1 MCLNCW
7 ERLPPAYMYG
17 LCLWWGCH
25 GHLMTMKYHLGEGL
39 MSLCCWSLSFLEPE
53 PLRGL
58 LSCHVHR
65 KVLLSLSQPVAGCQ
79 GQCVLTATV
88 FPSSASRV
96 FVFISAPL
104 KQFFWG
110 SFVSTPLQ
118 GWTVMA
124 WESTHPT
131 FSSCVWVMEVWF
143 PGQLLFGCPPPTP
156 GHPFESGCCVL
167 CCLKNLEK
175 SLGKLI
181 TWSDENSGS
190 LIPIVKLPFSSSFCC
205 WVSTLRKTIKQT
217 WSSPKKLDFYHD
229 GWKESQC
236 VNTSPPTLVWQL
248 VCGFEPGE
256 TRWFYNL
263 LLVPPIPTFSPSG
276 LPWHVWFLE
285 GDQAAFPKMSWAR

>member
-1 MCLNCW
+1 MHIPPSPLVSESWKSDFQGNCCLDAP
-7 ERLPPAYMYG
+7 LPP
-17 LCLWWGCH
+17 
-25 GHLMTMKYHLGEGL
+25 
-39 MSLCCWSLSFLEPE
+39 
-53 PLRGL
+53 
-58 LSCHVHR
+58 
-65 KVLLSLSQPVAGCQ
+65 
-79 GQCVLTATV
+79 
-88 FPSSASRV
+88 
-96 FVFISAPL
+96 
-104 KQFFWG
+104 
-110 SFVSTPLQ
+110 TP
-118 GWTVMA
+118 
-124 WESTHPT
+124 P
-131 FSSCVWVMEVWF
+131 
-143 PGQLLFGCPPPTP
+143 P

-167 CCLKNLEK
+167 CCLENLEK

-248 VCGFEPGE
+248 LCGFEPGE

-276 LPWHVWFLE
+276 LP
-285 GDQAAFPKMSWAR
+285 